1 MRRDGVKELSW
12 FYDNLRI
19 STNAGPCCD
28 RDVTGICVGARIGS
42 SFSSSLSAVKDAFEG
57 QIGIY
62 RIGTSAICW
71 LIAMSYHLSLI
82 HVERKWL

>member
-28 RDVTGICVGARIGS
+28 RDVTGIGVGARIRS
-42 SFSSSLSAVKDAFEG
+42 SFSSSLSAVKDAFEA
-57 QIGIY
+57 QIG
-62 RIGTSAICW
+62 A
-71 LIAMSYHLSLI
+71 LVHLAGRGL
-82 HVERKWL
+82 VGCFFPFWF